1 MSERVPLIIHDF
13 NAINE
18 SCLNHA
24 LTTLSHSPSAF
35 LSLSRSFCFVF
46 FLSPSLSIS
55 FSRISRHSLSLS
67 LSLSLSP
74 RTSSSYRDSIALIRG
89 HAGLIFLRLG
99 SAVTSEINLASV
111 CHPNADTRSCFGI
124 WCLVGAGVVR
134 LVAEIQ
140 CVDSKALSNSPCCIA
155 FLQGGQTEAR
165 VGFPRRHEK

>member
-1 MSERVPLIIHDF
+1 MLEPRPHHSL
-13 NAINE
+13 
-18 SCLNHA
+18 
-24 LTTLSHSPSAF
+24 TLSLRLSVSLSLFLFRF
-35 LSLSRSFCFVF
+35 LSLSLPVNF
-46 FLSPSLSIS
+46 FLSYLSS
-55 FSRISRHSLSLS
+55 FS

-99 SAVTSEINLASV
+99 SAVTSEISLASV

-124 WCLVGAGVVR
+124 WCLVGAGEVR

>member
-1 MSERVPLIIHDF
+1 MLEPRPHHSL
-13 NAINE
+13 
-18 SCLNHA
+18 
-24 LTTLSHSPSAF
+24 TLSLRLSVSLSLFLFRF
-35 LSLSRSFCFVF
+35 LSLSLPVNF
-46 FLSPSLSIS
+46 FLSYLSS
-55 FSRISRHSLSLS
+55 FSFSLSLS

-99 SAVTSEINLASV
+99 SAVTSEISLASV

-124 WCLVGAGVVR
+124 WCLVGAGEVR